1 MPGTR
6 EEKERGGGAD
16 EEALS
21 DRIKKNLE
29 REEGHNVMGLNGRS
43 T

>member
-1 MPGTR
+1 MAGTR
-6 EEKERGGGAD
+6 EEKERGGVAD
-16 EEALS
+16 EE

-29 REEGHNVMGLNGRS
+29 CEEGHNVMGLNGRS